1 MNSIFQYFVEAN
13 LCLIVL
19 GFIYIV
25 FLRKEVD
32 FKFRRGYI
40 LLSAI
45 IIIASP
51 LIKLPFLGVEGIN
64 IVKDIETIILPE
76 LVIGDATA
84 AVSTQYDSY
93 LSIGKAVGLVYLGI
107 TSLLALNFLFQ
118 LFQIGWFYKSFN
130 RKSTKINGYKI
141 IETNGVLPTFSFFRV
156 IFFDN
161 SINLNLDEKNRII
174 EHEIV
179 HIRQFHSLDIV
190 LTEIIKIIFW
200 YNPIAWYFK
209 NEAQDLHEFL
219 ADREVIKTTD
229 QENYNSLLAKMTLT
243 KAHLSLG
250 HHFNKSK
257 TLKRIAMMKFEN
269 KRVNQWK
276 RAIIIPLVMLTV
288 VVISCNDEIMQ
299 DVNTVME
306 TASQTEMP
314 EDLKGELA
322 KLVEKYPDANFIY
335 MEAEGTA
342 ESALKNL
349 KNLDPLSIAYVK
361 SYKDKNLVGFIVNKN
376 GPIQNQADNNDVFTV
391 VDEGALPQ
399 GGFEEYYKW
408 VASEL
413 KYPEQ
418 AKKQGVQGKVY
429 VQFIVNEIGQITEV
443 EVVKGIGSG
452 CDLEAIKVISASS
465 NWSPPRQGGKAVKQ
479 RIILPI
485 TFSLGN
491 NDSNDPA
498 NSMKAQLDFND
509 GMVTGVVYNDS
520 AKPIAGVNIV
530 IKGTNHGT
538 VSDLDGNFKLKANKG
553 DQLIFSF
560 VGMKTMVLTMNE

>member
-40 LLSAI
+40 LLAAI
-45 IIIASP
+45 IILASP

-76 LVIGDATA
+76 LVIGDAPE

-93 LSIGKAVGLVYLGI
+93 LSIGKTAGLVYLGI
-107 TSLLALNFLFQ
+107 TALLALNFLFQ

-130 RKSTKINGYKI
+130 RKSAKIKGYKI

-161 SINLNLDEKNRII
+161 SINLNLDEKNKII

-179 HIRQFHSLDIV
+179 HIKQFHSLDIV

-200 YNPIAWYFK
+200 YNPLAWYFK

-257 TLKRIAMMKFEN
+257 TLKRIAMMKFKN

-276 RAIIIPLVMLTV
+276 RALIIPLVIFTV
-288 VVISCNDEIMQ
+288 AVISCNDEVMK

-306 TASQTEMP
+306 TASQKEVP
-314 EDLKGELA
+314 ADLQPKLHELQLKFPNA
-322 KLVEKYPDANFIY
+322 DFIY
-335 MEAEGTA
+335 LETA
-342 ESALKNL
+342 GNSKEALKNL
-349 KNLDPLSIAYVK
+349 HDIDPKSIAYM
-361 SYKDKNLVGFIVNKN
+361 NVNKEEEKIGILFDKSGN
-376 GPIQNQADNNDVFTV
+376 FQNLKSLSNEGQNEVFTI
-391 VDEGALPQ
+391 VDEAAMPE
-399 GGFEEYYKW
+399 GGYDAFYQRI
-408 VASEL
+408 ASIL
-413 KYPEQ
+413 KYPVQ
-418 AKKQGVQGKVY
+418 AKEAGVEGKVY
-429 VQFIVNEIGQITEV
+429 IQFIIEKNGDLSEATVL
-443 EVVKGIGSG
+443 KGIGHG
-452 CDLEAIKVISASS
+452 CDEAAVNALLNSG
-465 NWSPPRQGGKAVKQ
+465 NWSSPTQNGKPVRQ
-479 RIILPI
+479 RIVMPI
-485 TFSLGN
+485 SFSL
-491 NDSNDPA
+491 
-498 NSMKAQLDFND
+498 
-509 GMVTGVVYNDS
+509 
-520 AKPIAGVNIV
+520 
-530 IKGTNHGT
+530 
-538 VSDLDGNFKLKANKG
+538 
-553 DQLIFSF
+553 
-560 VGMKTMVLTMNE
+560 